1 MEHAALTNYQVQHQ
15 GFVPTIEGLKEYVLE
30 RSMNGET
37 ISEKEILSVI
47 EPYDFEDADI
57 ETLWE
62 WFDSNNIFQST
73 DTDDLCDELDDEPER
88 KDTDPR
94 FACTDPTD
102 IIHIYLNEIGQFPL
116 LTREEEICLFKKIH
130 VGDAEARTTLINS
143 NLKLVVSVAKRYTN
157 QGLPF
162 VDLVQEGNIG
172 LMHAIDK
179 FEYERGFKFSTYAIW
194 WIRQAIVRSIS
205 DTGHTIRIPVHMSE
219 KISKVTKARNKLRQT
234 MGREP
239 TPKEIS
245 EELNGRI
252 TEKKIIEIQKITQD
266 IVSLDAPVA
275 GFSEEKTYGDYIE
288 DTEAVTP
295 DQEVNNRVLE
305 DICKNLLSGLTPRER
320 TIIKLRFG
328 FADGERHTL
337 EDVGKELG
345 ITRER
350 VRQIEKQALASMKS
364 PAMTALL
371 TDFKESV

>member
-1 MEHAALTNYQVQHQ
+1 
-15 GFVPTIEGLKEYVLE
+15 
-30 RSMNGET
+30 
-37 ISEKEILSVI
+37 
-47 EPYDFEDADI
+47 
-57 ETLWE
+57 
-62 WFDSNNIFQST
+62 
-73 DTDDLCDELDDEPER
+73 
-88 KDTDPR
+88 
-94 FACTDPTD
+94 
-102 IIHIYLNEIGQFPL
+102 
-116 LTREEEICLFKKIH
+116 
-130 VGDAEARTTLINS
+130 
-143 NLKLVVSVAKRYTN
+143 
-157 QGLPF
+157 
-162 VDLVQEGNIG
+162 
-172 LMHAIDK
+172 MHAIDK

-320 TIIKLRFG
+320 TIIRLRFG